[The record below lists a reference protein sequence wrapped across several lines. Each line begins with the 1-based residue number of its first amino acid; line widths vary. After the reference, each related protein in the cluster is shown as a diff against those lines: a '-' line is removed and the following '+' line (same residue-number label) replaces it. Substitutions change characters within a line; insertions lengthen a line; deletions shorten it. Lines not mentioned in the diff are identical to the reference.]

1 MYHNN
6 HIKTLLL
13 LLKLKM
19 SNFVQKPAS
28 DTTPLLATPRAPT
41 TTSASN
47 ASASNASAATTTS
60 ASTATVAAAKPVF
73 RFPHEK
79 TMMHAVKL
87 SISEDKPIMM
97 DYWVPSLQKK
107 ALIGVREENNERML
121 VKSEDEYTSPIAK
134 LFNVETDFIVM
145 TENSIYLV
153 DSQITRSKIA

>member
-1 MYHNN
+1 MSTFN
-6 HIKTLLL
+6 
-13 LLKLKM
+13 LKAGG
-19 SNFVQKPAS
+19 SS
-28 DTTPLLATPRAPT
+28 DTTPLMSSSR
-41 TTSASN
+41 
-47 ASASNASAATTTS
+47 
-60 ASTATVAAAKPVF
+60 VAAAPVARVASAPVKTSTAPASAVSATTSVVEKPVF

-97 DYWVPSLQKK
+97 DYWVNSLQKT

-134 LFNVETDFIVM
+134 LFNVENDFIIM

-153 DSQITRSKIA
+153 DSKIQRRKIT

>member
-1 MYHNN
+1 MSTFN
-6 HIKTLLL
+6 
-13 LLKLKM
+13 LKAGG
-19 SNFVQKPAS
+19 SS
-28 DTTPLLATPRAPT
+28 DTTPLMSSSRV
-41 TTSASN
+41 
-47 ASASNASAATTTS
+47 ASAAPVARVTRAPVKTS
-60 ASTATVAAAKPVF
+60 IAPAVATPTVAASAVSATTSVVEKPVF

-97 DYWVPSLQKK
+97 DYWVNSLQKT

-134 LFNVETDFIVM
+134 LFNVENDFIIM

-153 DSQITRSKIA
+153 DSKIQRRKIT

>member
-1 MYHNN
+1 MS
-6 HIKTLLL
+6 TLNPKAGGSSEL
-13 LLKLKM
+13 
-19 SNFVQKPAS
+19 
-28 DTTPLLATPRAPT
+28 TTPLL
-41 TTSASN
+41 SARVANPSTVPPPPPQVG
-47 ASASNASAATTTS
+47 SVTQASAATQVGAVAQAS
-60 ASTATVAAAKPVF
+60 AATQANAATQKPVF

-97 DYWVPSLQKK
+97 DYWVNSLQKT

-134 LFNVETDFIVM
+134 LFNVENDFIIM

-153 DSQITRSKIA
+153 DSKIQRRKIT

>member
-1 MYHNN
+1 MSTFN
-6 HIKTLLL
+6 
-13 LLKLKM
+13 LKAGG
-19 SNFVQKPAS
+19 SS
-28 DTTPLLATPRAPT
+28 DTTPLMSSSR
-41 TTSASN
+41 
-47 ASASNASAATTTS
+47 
-60 ASTATVAAAKPVF
+60 VAAAPVARVASAPVKTSTAPAPSAPATAVSATTSVVEKPVF

-97 DYWVPSLQKK
+97 DYWVNSLQKT

-134 LFNVETDFIVM
+134 LFNVENDFIIM

-153 DSQITRSKIA
+153 DSKIQRRKIT

>member
-1 MYHNN
+1 
-6 HIKTLLL
+6 
-13 LLKLKM
+13 M

-28 DTTPLLATPRAPT
+28 ETTPLIATPRAPT
-41 TTSASN
+41 
-47 ASASNASAATTTS
+47 ATPA
-60 ASTATVAAAKPVF
+60 ASTATPTASIAMTNTVAAKPVF